1 MSDEANEDFDNDAD
15 DVLDDDGP
23 SESPSIS
30 SSEITVDNS
39 LAAKNREREELQK
52 QIEEFLARGG
62 KISQVDANVCA
73 DPPQKPN
80 SSYGS
85 RPI

>member
-1 MSDEANEDFDNDAD
+1 MSDENNDDFDTDSD
-15 DVLDDDGP
+15 DVAD
-23 SESPSIS
+23 SPADVT
-30 SSEITVDNS
+30 SSEISVDHS

-62 KISQVDANVCA
+62 KISQVDTNVCA